1 MERTGVQK
9 IMKQN
14 EFTNI
19 IRQILYCIF
28 GVVFSLIIILG
39 LGIYQVFNNLS
50 EYSISASQNEN
61 VESNTNMNIGVDNEN
76 ASRD

>member
-1 MERTGVQK
+1 
-9 IMKQN
+9 MKQN

>member
-1 MERTGVQK
+1 
-9 IMKQN
+9 MKQN

-28 GVVFSLIIILG
+28 GVIFSLIIILG
-39 LGIYQVFNNLS
+39 LGIYQVFNNPS